1 MITRRIPTSLHTLP
15 LVGVALALLVATP
28 VSAAAASSEHVEAGI
43 VVAIPGTVSLLAYLT
58 AGAVLLGLMVVR
70 RRPTV

>member
-1 MITRRIPTSLHTLP
+1 MTTRRALIPLQVLSLVL
-15 LVGVALALLVATP
+15 VALARLVGTRAG
-28 VSAAAASSEHVEAGI
+28 AAAASSEEIGAGV

-58 AGAVLLGLMVVR
+58 AGAVLLGVTVAR

>member
-1 MITRRIPTSLHTLP
+1 MTMRRVLP
-15 LVGVALALLVATP
+15 PFQLLALVVVALALLVATP
-28 VSAAAASSEHVEAGI
+28 GSAAAAGSEEVGTGI

>member
-1 MITRRIPTSLHTLP
+1 MTTRRALTLSQLLP
-15 LVGVALALLVATP
+15 LVVVALALLVATP
-28 VSAAAASSEHVEAGI
+28 ASAAAAASEEIGTGV

-58 AGAVLLGLMVVR
+58 AGAVVLGLMVVR